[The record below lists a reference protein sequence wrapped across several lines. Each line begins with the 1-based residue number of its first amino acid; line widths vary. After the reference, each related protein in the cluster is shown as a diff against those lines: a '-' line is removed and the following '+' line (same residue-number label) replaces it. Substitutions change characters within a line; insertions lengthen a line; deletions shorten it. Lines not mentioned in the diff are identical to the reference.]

1 MIVKRAVE
9 LCRQQR
15 QAAITGLAGSL
26 KDQPDIL
33 AILVHLLDQ
42 LVEAGLK
49 RAENVLNEYI
59 FE

>member
-1 MIVKRAVE
+1 VQGFKAFD
-9 LCRQQR
+9 
-15 QAAITGLAGSL
+15 GLPSE
-26 KDQPDIL
+26 DEI
-33 AILVHLLDQ
+33 DQ